1 MTTQRWAS
9 QVAAAMGLALLLA
22 MPASILSAQI
32 EQPQENTKI
41 RDSRYY
47 VYVKGIT

>member
-1 MTTQRWAS
+1 MSTQRWAS
-9 QVAAAMGLALLLA
+9 QVAAAMGLTLLLA
-22 MPASILSAQI
+22 MPASIPSAQI
-32 EQPQENTKI
+32 EQPRENSKI

>member
-1 MTTQRWAS
+1 MKLSRRGLFTGL
-9 QVAAAMGLALLLA
+9 VALALT

-32 EQPQENTKI
+32 EQPQENTKT